1 MTICSNTSHLRRGPS
16 TSHLRGAKLQ
26 YCSISIVHSNHTSA
40 TRLTMEE
47 LRVELKNNS
56 QDHLLAF
63 WDTLSPDDQK
73 QLYGDLRSIDYPE
86 VMRYFK
92 ACTETAD
99 RPTEKVD
106 DHLQPIPAAVLGS
119 VTRTD
124 AETLAAYQE
133 EGETSCFAAL
143 VVVLNFVARGIM
155 LTLLCL

>member
-1 MTICSNTSHLRRGPS
+1 
-16 TSHLRGAKLQ
+16 
-26 YCSISIVHSNHTSA
+26 
-40 TRLTMEE
+40 MEE
-47 LRVELKNNS
+47 LRVELKNNG

-99 RPTEKVD
+99 RPAEKVD

-124 AETLAAYQE
+124 AETLAGYQE
-133 EGETSCFAAL
+133 EGRYDTL
-143 VVVLNFVARGIM
+143 VEVRHASLMARGIM
-155 LTLLCL
+155 PILFNSDFMTVSESASYY

>member
-1 MTICSNTSHLRRGPS
+1 MTI
-16 TSHLRGAKLQ
+16 
-26 YCSISIVHSNHTSA
+26 SA
-40 TRLTMEE
+40 TRLTYVEDPTHLTYEEQSYSTVASQLFSSLNSRSTMEE
-47 LRVELKNNS
+47 LRVELKNNG

-63 WDTLSPDDQK
+63 WETLSPDDRK

-99 RPTEKVD
+99 RPAEKVD
-106 DHLQPIPAAVLGS
+106 DQLQPIPAAVLGS

-133 EGETSCFAAL
+133 EGGSSDF
-143 VVVLNFVARGIM
+143 FVSFM
-155 LTLLCL
+155 LFPLLCGVDVR